1 MSLLKLRKSNNSLNK
16 KEKTLKKPIKV
27 LMIATG
33 TFLIGVSIVG
43 IFVPVLP
50 TTPFLLL
57 AAALYARSSRRFYNW
72 LINNRILGRYI
83 KNYREGKGIPLKVK
97 IIAISILWITI
108 GYSAIFAIDILW
120 VRILLALIAIGVTI
134 HIASKKPKVKDN
146 TDITD

>member
-1 MSLLKLRKSNNSLNK
+1 MLEKSGNNLNK
-16 KEKTLKKPIKV
+16 KEKTLRKPIKI
-27 LMIATG
+27 LLITTG
-33 TFLIGVSIVG
+33 TFLIVVSIIG
-43 IFVPVLP
+43 IFIPVLP

-57 AAALYARSSRRFYNW
+57 AAVLYAKSSKRFYNW

-120 VRILLALIAIGVTI
+120 VRILLVIIAIGVTA
-134 HIASKKPKVKDN
+134 HIASKKPGVKN
-146 TDITD
+146 NSDISD

>member
-1 MSLLKLRKSNNSLNK
+1 MVPILNK
-16 KEKTLKKPIKV
+16 KEKTLKKPVKI
-27 LMIATG
+27 LLITLG
-33 TFLIGVSIVG
+33 TFLIGISIVG
-43 IFVPVLP
+43 IFIPVLP
-50 TTPFLLL
+50 TTPLLLL
-57 AAALYARSSRRFYNW
+57 AAALYAKSSRRFYNW

-83 KNYREGKGIPLKVK
+83 KDYREGKGIPLKVK

-120 VRILLALIAIGVTI
+120 VRILLVLIAVGVTI

>member
-1 MSLLKLRKSNNSLNK
+1 LNK
-16 KEKTLKKPIKV
+16 KEKILKKPLKI

-83 KNYREGKGIPLKVK
+83 KNYREGRGIPLKVK

-108 GYSAIFAIDILW
+108 GYSAIFAMDILW